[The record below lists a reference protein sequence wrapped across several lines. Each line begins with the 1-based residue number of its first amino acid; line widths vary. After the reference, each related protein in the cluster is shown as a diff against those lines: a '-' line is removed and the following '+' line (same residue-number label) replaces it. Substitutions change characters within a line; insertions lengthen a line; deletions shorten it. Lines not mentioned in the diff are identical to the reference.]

1 MDVDKLV
8 GADNEHNLVTM
19 PTTTK
24 KKYLYQSVVVGIG

>member
-8 GADNEHNLVTM
+8 GADNDHNLVTM

-24 KKYLYQSVVVGIG
+24 QYLYQSVVVGIG